1 MGSNLAS
8 VSFRRFVAP
17 SLRRLKRRAR
27 AFGQPFGLP
36 DLLLFAWPLRR
47 RSGANAEGGPGGAEG
62 RKPGVKRSRQEKG
75 HPSSAPSAHPCAEGS
90 RESVG
95 VFGQAIPGLSKT
107 LAASLRPTL
116 RADRP
121 PPAAPQGPPGR
132 ARAPARKSQS
142 EKREARSEK
151 REAAMWIGWALAH
164 RGLDARACPSA
175 PKPQRRAGPE
185 SPGPALR
192 DLRAFTAPVLGA
204 SRGRAAHTR
213 ASASLPFGASRASFG
228 LIHSRRVNQARATAP
243 TLNTVSPGTRIHTS
257 IWMIGCCIRS
267 AERAYQ

>member
-1 MGSNLAS
+1 MSSTLAS
-8 VSFRRFVAP
+8 VLFRRFVARSEEQELSVSP
-17 SLRRLKRRAR
+17 SGCPTYFSLRGQREVGKRKATPRPRPLRIPAQR
-27 AFGQPFGLP
+27 VRVSPRVFVDSASLHCHEHRRHPCRRPFGLIRGLP
-36 DLLLFAWPLRR
+36 PLPR
-47 RSGANAEGGPGGAEG
+47 GPVESAGSC
-62 RKPGVKRSRQEKG
+62 PQE
-75 HPSSAPSAHPCAEGS
+75 P
-90 RESVG
+90 
-95 VFGQAIPGLSKT
+95 
-107 LAASLRPTL
+107 
-116 RADRP
+116 
-121 PPAAPQGPPGR
+121 
-132 ARAPARKSQS
+132 
-142 EKREARSEK
+142 KREARSEK

-213 ASASLPFGASRASFG
+213 ASASLPFGAANACFG